1 MKKLWQRWSG
11 LVRWTIWSWR
21 QRRRVAGD
29 PAPVGRAPRQERSPC
44 VQDDADEV
52 PQVDPAVAA
61 ELRVLVA
68 LYEAGRRELP

>member
-1 MKKLWQRWSG
+1 MTKWWQRWSG

-29 PAPVGRAPRQERSPC
+29 PAPGRRTPHQERVPC
-44 VQDDADEV
+44 VQEGADEAA
-52 PQVDPAVAA
+52 QVDPAVAA